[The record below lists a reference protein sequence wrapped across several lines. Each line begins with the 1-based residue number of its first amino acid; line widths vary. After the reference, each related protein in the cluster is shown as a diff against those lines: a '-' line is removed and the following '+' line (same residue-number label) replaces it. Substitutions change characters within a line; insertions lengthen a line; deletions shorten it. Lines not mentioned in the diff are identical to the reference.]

1 MQREVTRTT
10 LAVLSIGALI
20 GASFWIMRPFLVAL
34 IWATMIVVATWPV
47 LLLLQRRLGGRRA
60 FAIVVMTIAMLLVF
74 VLPFWVAISTLAEY
88 SGEVGTWTKSLHQ
101 VTIPPPP
108 GFIDDIPLVGSR
120 IAAAW
125 HDAANPTGPR
135 GQCGATRM
143 LCISATAAIR
153 LSSLIPHE

>member
-88 SGEVGTWTKSLHQ
+88 SDEVGSFTKSLRH

-108 GFIDDIPLVGSR
+108 EFLDRS
-120 IAAAW
+120 
-125 HDAANPTGPR
+125 
-135 GQCGATRM
+135 
-143 LCISATAAIR
+143 
-153 LSSLIPHE
+153 